1 MYRYNKAFCEM
12 MNEDAMLQQKLN
24 KLLTY
29 KMLNMPLPMGVFM
42 NKKLVLM
49 KLKSKNDMHIKKAQ
63 MLTEDISTLK
73 WYTYIW

>member
-1 MYRYNKAFCEM
+1 M
-12 MNEDAMLQQKLN
+12 MNEDAMLQQKIN

-42 NKKLVLM
+42 NKKFFLM

-63 MLTEDISTLK
+63 MLTEDISALR
-73 WYTYIW
+73 

>member
-1 MYRYNKAFCEM
+1 M
-12 MNEDAMLQQKLN
+12 MNEDAMLKQKLN

-42 NKKLVLM
+42 NKKFVLM

-63 MLTEDISTLK
+63 MLTEDISALK
-73 WYTYIW
+73 

>member
-1 MYRYNKAFCEM
+1 M
-12 MNEDAMLQQKLN
+12 MNEDAMLKQKLN

-42 NKKLVLM
+42 NKKFVLM

-63 MLTEDISTLK
+63 MLKKGYKCTKTNKLTSGRTKRITR
-73 WYTYIW
+73 